1 MVELNPLKLVV
12 ENTKFLRKP
21 KIIMLVVVIFSNTTL
36 LRAQE
41 SNKKEKPTPYELMSS
56 YYNQDFRPFKKKN
69 VFLGLSFSL
78 EDRQSTNTSGLIQ
91 NIIDGDRLN
100 YDILLKGG
108 YYTGNYGMVGLSF
121 NYYQNRF
128 IGEVFRDPDTLQ
140 SNTITRGYEFTP
152 NFRSS
157 VPLTGNERLSFFTEV
172 GFTFGIGNTL
182 QRNIKK
188 VDEVDKTYST
198 DYRFRVGLSPGITF
212 FAMESFAFEVQLN
225 VLGYELTV
233 RDKQVDE
240 NEPSQEVRQN
250 VDFNIDLLS
259 LQLGL
264 AYYIGSKK

>member
-1 MVELNPLKLVV
+1 MK
-12 ENTKFLRKP
+12 ENTVYLRRP
-21 KIIMLVVVIFSNTTL
+21 KIIILVVAVVCSSTTL
-36 LRAQE
+36 LWAQE
-41 SNKKEKPTPYELMSS
+41 QKKKDYHTPYELMSS

-69 VFLGLSFSL
+69 VFVGLSFSL
-78 EDRQSTNTSGLIQ
+78 EDRQSTNTSGLIE

-121 NYYQNRF
+121 SYYQNRF

-140 SNTITRGYEFTP
+140 SNTITRGYELTP

-157 VPLTGNERLSFFTEV
+157 VPLTNNERLSFFTEI
-172 GFTFGIGNTL
+172 GITFGIGNTL
-182 QRNIKK
+182 QRNTKNA
-188 VDEVDKTYST
+188 DEVNKIYST
-198 DYRFRVGLSPGITF
+198 DYRFRIGLSPGITF

-233 RDKQVDE
+233 RDKQVNED
-240 NEPSQEVRQN
+240 EPSQEIRQN

-264 AYYIGSKK
+264 AYYFGSKRLK

>member
-1 MVELNPLKLVV
+1 M
-12 ENTKFLRKP
+12 
-21 KIIMLVVVIFSNTTL
+21 
-36 LRAQE
+36 
-41 SNKKEKPTPYELMSS
+41 KEKIRYCWILLLLISVHLKAQKKDNNEEYTPYELMSS
-56 YYNQDFRPFKKKN
+56 YYNEDFRPFKKKN
-69 VFLGLSFSL
+69 VFVGLSFSL
-78 EDRQSTNTSGLIQ
+78 EDRQSTNTSGLIE
-91 NIIDGDRLN
+91 NIIDGNRLN

-108 YYTGNYGMVGLSF
+108 YYTGNYGMVGLTF

-157 VPLTGNERLSFFTEV
+157 VPLTDSERLSFFTEV

-182 QRNIKK
+182 QRNIKNI
-188 VDEVDKTYST
+188 DEVNKTYST
-198 DYRFRVGLSPGITF
+198 DYKLRIGLSPGITF

-233 RDKQVDE
+233 RDKQVNED
-240 NEPSQEVRQN
+240 EPSQEIRQN